1 MAVVRSFPEPT
12 QLVMNPI
19 LDSSENTSN
28 IQLKGIIRNIAEYTG
43 YSFKNPVLLGAQP
56 FNVGPPSVIKLED
69 LFTSSNNLSVHKLTT
84 EFSSTITPPT
94 SGKYVLNSTKSLP
107 TPSFQGACLQTN
119 PDGGSTAFGAANSYT
134 LLQNFVNGFPNN
146 SS

>member
-12 QLVMNPI
+12 QLIMNPI

-43 YSFKNPVLLGAQP
+43 YSFKSPILLGAEP
-56 FNVGPPSVIKLED
+56 FNTGPPSIIKLED
-69 LFTSSNNLSVHKLTT
+69 LFTASNNISVHKLTT
-84 EFSSTITPPT
+84 IYSDTLTPPT
-94 SGKYVLNSTKSLP
+94 IGKYVLNSTNALP
-107 TPSFQGACLQTN
+107 IPSFQGACLQIN